1 MSSVVIVGASRG
13 LGFSL
18 TKIWSEN
25 PSNTVIALVRNK
37 AAATASFEQGLPG
50 RANIRI
56 ITADLEDFES
66 LKAALEETRNIL
78 DNKLDYLIVNAA
90 VSDSIV
96 DDIGN
101 AILNDREQF
110 DQDMLRTFKTN
121 CLGVAHA
128 LGLFAPLLLTGTAK
142 KGVVISSGVGDPHWT
157 AKWRTFGHA
166 PYAISKAAVNQ
177 VVAKFHAQYAYEG
190 VTISAIS
197 PGIIK
202 TEFNTPKPDD
212 PNYQRVQKSFGPPIQ
227 ASNRFKGPYTPDE
240 SAAKVTDVIINHLDL
255 EKNGGI
261 LISEYNDQQWV

>member
-1 MSSVVIVGASRG
+1 AAS
-13 LGFSL
+13 
-18 TKIWSEN
+18 
-25 PSNTVIALVRNK
+25 
-37 AAATASFEQGLPG
+37 
-50 RANIRI
+50 
-56 ITADLEDFES
+56 
-66 LKAALEETRNIL
+66 EETRNIL
-78 DNKLDYLIVNAA
+78 GNRLDYLIVNAA

-121 CLGVAHA
+121 CLGVAHT

-166 PYAISKAAVNQ
+166 PYGISKAAVNQ